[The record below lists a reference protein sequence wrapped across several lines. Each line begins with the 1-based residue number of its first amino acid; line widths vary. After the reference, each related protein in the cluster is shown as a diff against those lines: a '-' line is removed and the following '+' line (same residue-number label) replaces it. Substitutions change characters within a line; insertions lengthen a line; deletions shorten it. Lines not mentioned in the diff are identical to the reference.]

1 MYNQFDPIELP
12 MLLQLKKMGV
22 NMEYEVNDTL
32 EQMRQLN
39 LTGNIIPH
47 AWYSK
52 ITFQSGNPDLLGT
65 VLLAEIVYWYRPV
78 EVKDERTGQLLG
90 FKKKFAA
97 DMLQRSLSSF
107 AEQFGVNKR
116 QVADALKRLEE
127 AGLVIKK
134 IRTIQASQGRLN
146 NVMYVAPV
154 PSKIAELDNKGVCD
168 HFISEKNDSA
178 EIIIAPDTF
187 ERSRGYDRTYQGIHS
202 NVVGAT
208 VERGTYTEITTQITT
223 ENTAAACE
231 RRLPIAAAA
240 FSKKIE
246 IAETDALIGD
256 ALTPKQI
263 SIVENTAHELCTH
276 VNRAPEILMREIES
290 VILSDTSFTNAN
302 RDFFKKLNT
311 IKKVI
316 KDHRW
321 QTPVSYI
328 EKKESAHKKT
338 IDPIKQELNEIEL
351 DCAHWE
357 KMIRMSLEKG
367 QAKQADDFKKL
378 HSQAKTKLKLIKT
391 KFESLQA

>member
-1 MYNQFDPIELP
+1 
-12 MLLQLKKMGV
+12 
-22 NMEYEVNDTL
+22 MEYEVNDTL
-32 EQMRQLN
+32 EQMRKLN

-65 VLLAEIVYWYRPV
+65 VLLAEIVYWYRPI

-116 QVADALKRLEE
+116 QVADALKRLED
-127 AGLVIKK
+127 AGLIIKK

-154 PSKIAELDNKGVCD
+154 PSKIAELDSNSVYD
-168 HFISEKNDSA
+168 HFISEKNESA
-178 EIIIAPDTF
+178 DIISPDTF
-187 ERSRGYDRTYQGIHS
+187 ERSRGYDRTYQGVRS

-231 RRLPIAAAA
+231 RDTTIAAAA
-240 FSKKIE
+240 FSKKIQ
-246 IAETDALIGD
+246 IADSDALIDD
-256 ALTPKQI
+256 ALTPKQLA
-263 SIVENTAHELCTH
+263 IVENTARTLSSR
-276 VNRAPEILMREIES
+276 VNRNPDVFAKELET
-290 VILSDTSFTNAN
+290 VILSSTSFTQAN

-311 IKKVI
+311 IKKMI
-316 KDHRW
+316 KERGW
-321 QTPVSYI
+321 QTPAAFV
-328 EKKESAHKKT
+328 EKKQSENKKT
-338 IDPIKQELNEIEL
+338 INPIKQELNEIEL
-351 DCAHWE
+351 DCVHWE
-357 KMIRMSLEKG
+357 KLIRMSLEKG
-367 QAKQADDFKKL
+367 QTQQAEEFKKL
-378 HSQAKTKLKLIKT
+378 HLQAKNKLELT
-391 KFESLQA
+391 RNKFESIESQG